1 MMIIDQEKLVDNII
15 ISDIIR
21 VYPELKKLIETCSPY
36 EVRGKILSVL
46 DPRNDLHYDY
56 KEFHELNLESEDLKY
71 LDEIAVTLRN
81 YVRVADVEKK
91 TLGEVMTPIPLVED
105 MLDTLPKEVW
115 SNKDLKWFD
124 PCDGVGTF
132 PSIVVQRLM
141 EGLKKVI
148 PNKNKRYR
156 HIVENMLYVCE
167 LQAKNMFIFH
177 CIFDRPNIF
186 ELNTYCGSFL
196 DENFDKHM
204 SNVWGVE
211 KFDIIIGNPPYNDG
225 STNKGSA
232 HVLWDKFV
240 VKSLDM
246 LIDGGYLNFVHP
258 SGWRNVDG
266 GFKNIQNLIKSKDV
280 LYLEIHNEKDGLK
293 TFGAETRYDFYCIR
307 NTDTNNHKTTI
318 KCQDGTIENVVIK
331 NMEFIPNE
339 KFNIFKN
346 LIAKVGE
353 DKVNVLYDCSYH
365 HQKEHISSIQNDE
378 FKYPCIYTIKSGDVP
393 TYKYS
398 KINDKGH
405 YGISKLVWSNFRISS
420 AGSMIDINGEYALTQ
435 FSYGIVDE
443 PNNLPNIKKAF
454 DNKKFRDLME
464 ACAVSDMSINR
475 KVIATFRKD
484 FWKEFV
490 DYGED
495 YLKSKVENKNIL
507 NIYEKL
513 EEKILTLNGVDSDIK
528 QTYKNFKKGNVVLG
542 YVYFLKEHIHFNIRR
557 GHIKRDG
564 PKSKGFFTL
573 NDQRNIC
580 TDVQY
585 FVTEHDADFI
595 HHRIVIDETTD
606 IDYVYSLILQ
616 KYNTI

>member
-1 MMIIDQEKLVDNII
+1 MNYNYVEEKVDTFMIDKLE
-15 ISDIIR
+15 SK
-21 VYPELKKLIETCSPY
+21 YPGVK
-36 EVRGKILSVL
+36 GKISKASKHSKRMAIASILGNREIFEL
-46 DPRNDLHYDY
+46 IKKTIDLQKSD
-56 KEFHELNLESEDLKY
+56 KY
-71 LDEIAVTLRN
+71 LTNLDELVVLFRK
-81 YVRVADVEKK
+81 YVEVADVEKK
-91 TLGEVMTPIPLVED
+91 TLGEVMTPITLVEQ
-105 MLDTLPKEVW
+105 MLDTLPSEVW
-115 SNKDLKWFD
+115 SNPNLKWLD
-124 PCDGVGTF
+124 PCAGVGTF

-141 EGLKKVI
+141 KGLEKVI
-148 PNKNKRYR
+148 PNPEKRYG
-156 HIVENMLYVCE
+156 HIIENMIYVCE
-167 LQAKNMFIFH
+167 LQDKNLFVFN
-177 CIFDRPNIF
+177 CVFDLGDSNAT
-186 ELNTYCGSFL
+186 NSYCGSFL
-196 DENFDKHM
+196 DEKFDKHM
-204 SNVWGVE
+204 SDVWGVE
-211 KFDIIIGNPPYNDG
+211 KFDIIIGNPPYQSSNEG
-225 STNKGSA
+225 ERKTQP
-232 HVLWDKFV
+232 LWHLFAN
-240 VKSLDM
+240 KSLTI
-246 LIDGGYLNFVHP
+246 LNDGGYLNMVHP

-266 GFKNIQNLIKSKDV
+266 GFKNLQILIKSKDV

-307 NTDTNNHKTTI
+307 NTNTDNFITTI
-318 KCQDGTIENVVIK
+318 KCQDGTTEKVYIK

-339 KFNIFKN
+339 KFSIFKT
-346 LIAKVGE
+346 LIAKTNEEKVETLHSYDYEHRKKYIKDLE
-353 DKVNVLYDCSYH
+353 DNEY
-365 HQKEHISSIQNDE
+365 Q
-378 FKYPCIYTIKSGDVP
+378 YPCIYTIKNGDIP
-393 TYKYS
+393 TFKYS

-405 YGISKLVWSNFRISS
+405 FGLSKLIWSNGRIKSV
-420 AGSMIDINGEYALTQ
+420 GSLIDSEGRYALTE
-435 FSYGIVDE
+435 FAHAIIDE

-475 KVIATFRKD
+475 KVIGTFRKD

-528 QTYKNFKKGNVVLG
+528 QTYKNFKKGNAVLG

-557 GHIKRDG
+557 GHTKRDG

-573 NDQRNIC
+573 NDPRNIC

-585 FVTEHDADFI
+585 FVTGHNADFI

>member
-105 MLDTLPKEVW
+105 MLDTLPSEVW

-204 SNVWGVE
+204 TDVWGVE
-211 KFDIIIGNPPYNDG
+211 KFDIIIGNPPYQTSNEG
-225 STNKGSA
+225 ERKT
-232 HVLWDKFV
+232 HPLWHKFV
-240 VKSLDM
+240 DKSFSILNE
-246 LIDGGYLNFVHP
+246 GGYLNMVHP
-258 SGWRNVDG
+258 GGWRNVSG
-266 GFKNIQNLIKSKDV
+266 VFKNTQLQLTSKQILLLKMHGFKEG
-280 LYLEIHNEKDGLK
+280 LE
-293 TFGAETRYDFYCIR
+293 TFGAQIDFDFYCVK
-307 NTDTNNHKTTI
+307 NSPNNNFKTKVI
-318 KCQDGTIENVVIK
+318 CEDGKIEYIDLSK
-331 NMEFIPNE
+331 MEFIPGENINE
-339 KFNIFKN
+339 INN
-346 LIAKVGE
+346 LIAKE
-353 DKVNVLYDCSYH
+353 DEEKVNVLYSRSSYGTD
-365 HQKEHISSIQNDE
+365 KDNIFKNKNNE
-378 FKYPCIYTIKSGDVP
+378 FKYPCVYTITKGE
-393 TYKYS
+393 
-398 KINDKGH
+398 KINLQWSNTNQKGH
-405 YGISKLVWSNFRISS
+405 FNIPKVIWSNGS
-420 AGSMIDINGEYALTQ
+420 ATSPIIDEIGEYGLTQ
-435 FSYGIVDE
+435 FSYAIVDDVE
-443 PNNLPNIKKAF
+443 NLNDIKKALSNPYF
-454 DNKKFRDLME
+454 IRHIMLFKKLAD
-464 ACAVSDMSINR
+464 IYNY

-484 FWKEFV
+484 F
-490 DYGED
+490 Y
-495 YLKSKVENKNIL
+495 
-507 NIYEKL
+507 
-513 EEKILTLNGVDSDIK
+513 K
-528 QTYKNFKKGNVVLG
+528 QF
-542 YVYFLKEHIHFNIRR
+542 
-557 GHIKRDG
+557 
-564 PKSKGFFTL
+564 L
-573 NDQRNIC
+573 ND
-580 TDVQY
+580 
-585 FVTEHDADFI
+585 
-595 HHRIVIDETTD
+595 
-606 IDYVYSLILQ
+606 
-616 KYNTI
+616 